1 MIRTLLYSCSCV
13 TVLHSKNQ
21 IHSTGT
27 LNYQEVIISGL
38 VQLIVRNI
46 ILLYALTVVWM
57 GTRVRLFSV
66 HSLKI
71 TVIHEI

>member
-1 MIRTLLYSCSCV
+1 MIRTLLYSCSYV

-46 ILLYALTVVWM
+46 ILFYALTVVWM

-71 TVIHEI
+71 TVIH